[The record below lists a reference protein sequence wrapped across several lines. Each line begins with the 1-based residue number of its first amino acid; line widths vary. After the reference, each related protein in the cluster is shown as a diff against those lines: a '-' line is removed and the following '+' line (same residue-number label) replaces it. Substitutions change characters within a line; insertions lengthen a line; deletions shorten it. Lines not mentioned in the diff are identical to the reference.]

1 MKFEKEEKTQQR
13 SNEGLCLKW
22 AKTLFPFFCVSFS
35 VCPFYIFL
43 TISVLCL
50 SLSLSWIF
58 VHLFLPVYLWS
69 FFLIFPF
76 SLSLFLLFIFSVSL
90 FYFLF
95 QTTKPIIS
103 ESNSGVMFW
112 YQLITR
118 NAHSHTHI
126 LSHTHTHI
134 LTHTLSHMHPDTL

>member
-1 MKFEKEEKTQQR
+1 MW
-13 SNEGLCLKW
+13 LKW

-35 VCPFYIFL
+35 VCPFYIFV

-50 SLSLSWIF
+50 SFSPFMDFCSFLSPSLF
-58 VHLFLPVYLWS
+58 VILFSYFSL
-69 FFLIFPF
+69 FPF
-76 SLSLFLLFIFSVSL
+76 SVSP
-90 FYFLF
+90 FHFLF

-118 NAHSHTHI
+118 NA
-126 LSHTHTHI
+126 LSHTHSHPHTLTHAHTHI
-134 LTHTLSHMHPDTL
+134 QYLEFLMWDMRNIFLLKPRKKHWQKVTT